1 LSPFARGMEQFGE
14 NLARLLARHWLG
26 LLNGVLLVITGL
38 SLLAPYLEHAGHPIP
53 GLLIHKAFKVLCHQ
67 KPERCFYAFGHPM
80 AVCSRCFAVYASF
93 LFIGLAFGA
102 WRSLIRRRW
111 EEIPLWS
118 LVAFILPMAMDGAT
132 QLVGLRESTQ
142 ALRTITG
149 TLVGAGMGL
158 FIYPFLGRAF
168 SDPEPLARPGQ
179 ARAPEVRTSF

>member
-1 LSPFARGMEQFGE
+1 MNGFARGMERFGE
-14 NLARLLARHWLG
+14 SVARFLTRHWLG
-26 LLNGVLLVITGL
+26 LMNGVLLVITGL

-53 GLLIHKAFKVLCHQ
+53 GLLIHKAFRVLCHQ

-93 LFIGLAFGA
+93 LTVGLAFGA
-102 WRSLIRRRW
+102 WRSLTKRHW

-118 LVAFILPMAMDGAT
+118 LVILILPMALDGVT

-158 FIYPFLGRAF
+158 FVYPFLSHAFQEAGPMGKVKDAGR
-168 SDPEPLARPGQ
+168 G
-179 ARAPEVRTSF
+179 